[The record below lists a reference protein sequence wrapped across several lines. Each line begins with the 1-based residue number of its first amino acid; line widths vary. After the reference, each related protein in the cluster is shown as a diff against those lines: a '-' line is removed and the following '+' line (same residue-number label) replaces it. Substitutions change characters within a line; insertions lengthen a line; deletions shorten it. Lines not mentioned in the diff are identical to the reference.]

1 MDSEEVI
8 QMLQIVQLQDGCY
21 RVTVDYSV
29 DGITIHREWTFAVAE
44 SDAEPLEG
52 GELIRLALANQ

>member
-1 MDSEEVI
+1 
-8 QMLQIVQLQDGCY
+8 MLQIVQLQDGCY